1 MDFLAAAALRQ
12 TVGGLCQT
20 AVGQSRA
27 GAEVSQP
34 LHPSRGDC
42 QFALGL
48 CRRRRRALSLHRL
61 RGQGTHQDDGTQAA
75 EFLRRFLLHVVP
87 TGFVRIRH
95 YGLLANRTRQDKLTR
110 ARQLLAIVAAT
121 AAPVPRRQCPPLTT
135 DSVTPAAL
143 PLAAPT
149 VLARTGA
156 LSPASCRSEGF
167 HHEGLP
173 VPLDCSRSV
182 FTARDCPHGADGP
195 RVSTARLCRL
205 AYSLQSQRAVLPPSQ
220 RSSALLLFSSLA
232 AFSPAVSPLAECPDS
247 IESP

>member
-1 MDFLAAAALRQ
+1 MERLAAAALRQ

-42 QFALGL
+42 QFALRL

-61 RGQGTHQDDGTQAA
+61 RGGRNRQSHGTQAE

-110 ARQLLAIVAAT
+110 ARQLLALVAAT
-121 AAPVPRRQCPPLTT
+121 PL
-135 DSVTPAAL
+135 
-143 PLAAPT
+143 
-149 VLARTGA
+149 
-156 LSPASCRSEGF
+156 LSPVSVPATDPAPSPTAAARCPHCAGTHWRRIARLLPQR
-167 HHEGLP
+167 GLP
-173 VPLDCSRSV
+173 P
-182 FTARDCPHGADGP
+182 
-195 RVSTARLCRL
+195 
-205 AYSLQSQRAVLPPSQ
+205 
-220 RSSALLLFSSLA
+220 
-232 AFSPAVSPLAECPDS
+232 
-247 IESP
+247 